1 MSEGDRAAESR
12 FLRACRGEPVDATP
26 VWYMRQAGRSLPE
39 YRAIRRYATLAD
51 IVADPALC
59 VEVTLQPVRRHGV
72 DAAILFADITTP
84 LPGIGIDVEIVDG
97 VGPVIAHP
105 VRDRAA
111 LERLRAFEAESA
123 VASLLEAIGLLRRE
137 LDVPLIGFAGAP
149 FTLAAYI
156 VDGRA
161 ARDALGIKRL
171 LHADPGLGRDLLGRV
186 TDMTIRYLGAQV
198 EAGVQV
204 VQVFDSW
211 VGVLSPPDYDRHV
224 APHMARLF
232 AALRD
237 LGVPAIHFGTGGPGL
252 LPRMAAA
259 GGDVLGVD
267 WRIAL
272 SDAAGLLP
280 GRVLQGN
287 LDPVAVLAPWEE
299 LERQA
304 GWVLSEAGPLPG
316 HIFNLGHGLH
326 PESDA
331 DQVTRL
337 TDLVHTR
344 TAAGAPA

>member
-1 MSEGDRAAESR
+1 VSGHDALGGR
-12 FLRACRGEPVDATP
+12 FLRACRGQPVDATP

-39 YRAIRRYATLAD
+39 YRAIRRNVSLAD

-59 VEVTLQPVRRHGV
+59 AEVTLQPVRRHGV

-97 VGPVIAHP
+97 VGPVIDRP

-111 LERLRAFEAESA
+111 LDRLRAFDAEMT
-123 VASLLEAIGLLRRE
+123 VAPLLDGVRLLRRE
-137 LDVPLIGFAGAP
+137 LEVPLIGFAGAP

-161 ARDALGIKRL
+161 ARDAMGIKRM
-171 LHADPGLGRDLLGRV
+171 LHADPTLGRDLLDRLV
-186 TDMTIRYLGAQV
+186 DMTIGYLGAQV
-198 EAGVQV
+198 AAGVQA

-211 VGVLSPPDYDRHV
+211 VGVLSPFDYERHV
-224 APHMARLF
+224 APHMTRLF
-232 AALRD
+232 AALGG
-237 LGVPAIHFGTGGPGL
+237 LGVPTIHFGTGGPGL
-252 LPRMAAA
+252 LRRMAVA
-259 GGDVLGVD
+259 GGDVIGID

-272 SDAAGLLP
+272 SDASALLP

-287 LDPVAVLAPWEE
+287 LDPVAVLGPWDE

-304 GWVLSEAGPLPG
+304 DWVLGQASGLPG
-316 HIFNLGHGLH
+316 HVFNLGHGLH

-337 TDLVHTR
+337 TDLVHER
-344 TAAGAPA
+344 TLARAIA